1 MDAHQKIFS
10 PLAKQIEF
18 FSRAQNLTC
27 CDGLLAGLWRF
38 KWSLSDYRL
47 STVNLLLCGFTITE
61 EKTNKASQSVIG
73 ASEIAMRALRL
84 WVTGRHKARLFL
96 TPEVLRQRQTL
107 RHRDVNWNTSL
118 TSHKTKLVQ
127 DVCLLGLLVITYYA
141 NGTKCRVFGDHQD
154 SGRLPGQQPQT
165 CPRHKQPSDKL
176 TGRNGFLS

>member
-73 ASEIAMRALRL
+73 ASKMAMRGLRL
-84 WVTGRHKARLFL
+84 WVTGFTQSETVPHTGSVETETNLPSSR
-96 TPEVLRQRQTL
+96 RQQEYF
-107 RHRDVNWNTSL
+107 
-118 TSHKTKLVQ
+118 SHKSQNKISPR
-127 DVCLLGLLVITYYA
+127 CLPVGVVGDNLLCKW
-141 NGTKCRVFGDHQD
+141 NKM
-154 SGRLPGQQPQT
+154 PGIW
-165 CPRHKQPSDKL
+165 RPS
-176 TGRNGFLS
+176 R